1 MSSTFAY
8 RQRAEPLDDLQF
20 EWLRHQIS
28 TYGGVHLDP
37 GQRRMLESA
46 VAQRAASLGMDQPH
60 YLTMLAGEPARAELQ
75 HLTELVLNHET
86 FFFRNRPHLSALQQ
100 VLLPEMHRT
109 RPIGAPIRIWS
120 AGCATGE
127 EAYSIAIVALEVLGT
142 PPSRPVEI
150 IATDLSSSA
159 LRKAEIGRYR
169 GRTLQNLSPD
179 LLGRYFEPNG
189 EWSAVSP
196 AVRALV
202 RFQQLNL
209 LDPFPPQLQGVDAIF
224 CQNVTIYFQREPR
237 RQLIERFYA
246 CLPPH
251 GLLFL
256 GFSETLWNVFDGFQS
271 REIAGAYVYQKAVA
285 APKARAPR
293 SQPRQAP
300 AAGAAQPAAPARRP
314 ASASPRPRS
323 QPAPQQDDQRDAQ
336 VLQEARAL
344 LDRGSPSESLDLL
357 RQIAPNSPHAAQALS
372 LAARAHADRGDFE
385 LAAAEAIRAIEIDS
399 LHDPAYLLL
408 GVVYARQRQ
417 WQAAVQ
423 QLERARYLRPEAA
436 LVSFHL
442 AAAYAE
448 LQMLAQA
455 QREYRSTIW
464 KLRDHAPD
472 ALLDGVAVAWLRDTC
487 ARQIERLA
495 ARIGR

>member
-1 MSSTFAY
+1 MSSTFAH
-8 RQRAEPLDDLQF
+8 RHRAEPLDELQF
-20 EWLRHQIS
+20 EWLRNQIS
-28 TYGGVHLDP
+28 AYGGVHLDA
-37 GQRRMLESA
+37 GQRRMLEA
-46 VAQRAASLGMDQPH
+46 ALAQRLTSLSMDQPQ
-60 YLTMLAGEPARAELQ
+60 YMALVESSAGQGELQ
-75 HLTELVLNHET
+75 HLIELVLNHET
-86 FFFRNRPHLSALQQ
+86 FFFRNRPHLRALQQ

-127 EAYSIAIVALEVLGT
+127 EAYSIAMVALEVLGT
-142 PPSRPVEI
+142 PPSRPVEV
-150 IATDLSSSA
+150 IATDLSSTA

-169 GRTLQNLSPD
+169 GRTLQNLTPD
-179 LLGRYFEPNG
+179 LIGRYFEPNG

-196 AVRALV
+196 ALRSVV

-237 RQLIERFYA
+237 RQLIERFHA
-246 CLPPH
+246 CLPTH

-271 REIAGAYVYQKAVA
+271 REIAGAYVYQKA
-285 APKARAPR
+285 APPTKARAAH
-293 SQPRQAP
+293 AP
-300 AAGAAQPAAPARRP
+300 ARPATRAAAPARRAVSKP
-314 ASASPRPRS
+314 PMPPKAQTSP
-323 QPAPQQDDQRDAQ
+323 DEQ
-336 VLQEARAL
+336 VLTEARTL
-344 LDRGSPSESLDLL
+344 LDTGRPNESLDLL
-357 RQIAPNSPHAAQALS
+357 RTIAPNSAHAAQALS

-399 LHDPAYLLL
+399 LHEPAYLLL

-417 WQAAVQ
+417 WQAAIQ
-423 QLERARYLRPEAA
+423 QLERARYLRPDAA

-448 LQMLAQA
+448 LQLVAQA
-455 QREYRSTIW
+455 QREYRSALW
-464 KLRDHAPD
+464 KLREHSPD
-472 ALLDGVAVAWLRDTC
+472 TLLDGVAVAWLRDTC

-495 ARIGR
+495 IRIGR